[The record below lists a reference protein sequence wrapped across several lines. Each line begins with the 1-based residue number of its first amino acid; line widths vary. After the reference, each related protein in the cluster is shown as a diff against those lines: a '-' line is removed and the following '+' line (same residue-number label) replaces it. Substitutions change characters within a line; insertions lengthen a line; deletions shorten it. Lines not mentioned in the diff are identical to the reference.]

1 MRNGEE
7 LQDLTEQIRWK
18 NLNYELNIM
27 RRRISFSFMKE
38 RVPLIVLEKKNDESK
53 DEMGARI

>member
-1 MRNGEE
+1 
-7 LQDLTEQIRWK
+7 
-18 NLNYELNIM
+18 M